1 MITLQKAR
9 EILGDKSENLSD
21 DQISKIL
28 KLMYFVCNRV
38 VGQVV
43 NSKNKYNKEHG
54 N

>member
-1 MITLQKAR
+1 MVTLQKAR
-9 EILGDKSENLSD
+9 EILGNKSESLSD
-21 DQISKIL
+21 DQINKIL

-43 NSKNKYNKEHG
+43 NSQNKYNKEYG